1 MSGSDC
7 ACASGAARAFS
18 SQNRDLAANGLHP
31 ACLLRSVPR
40 NEGAERP
47 AFCVQQDALCC
58 WVLEQLA
65 CEECGLRKP
74 LAGFPRAALDRALR
88 RISRACVPG
97 DVLPRGRGNIRCLAC
112 AMGSTDSKSMVLQT
126 IQTGRIRGRVRMT
139 LELEVPGTDA
149 WEGVIEDR
157 FSEAGILE
165 LGVGRGLKSIETEL
179 YAAGATWIQQRL
191 RGPWD
196 PSRESSEAMSFDE
209 AEDHPFGESGT
220 EPAEPE
226 STR

>member
-1 MSGSDC
+1 MGLLLFPNVSSLLVAPNSKINSRPEDFALLLSRPRFILCGSHRN
-7 ACASGAARAFS
+7 GEILRP
-18 SQNRDLAANGLHP
+18 RDQVGGHSVEQKR

-97 DVLPRGRGNIRCLAC
+97 DVLPRGRGNIRCIAC

-139 LELEVPGTDA
+139 LELEVPGTVA
-149 WEGVIEDR
+149 GEGVLEDR
-157 FSEAGILE
+157 FSEAWW
-165 LGVGRGLKSIETEL
+165 VR
-179 YAAGATWIQQRL
+179 
-191 RGPWD
+191 
-196 PSRESSEAMSFDE
+196 PSSLSNIARS
-209 AEDHPFGESGT
+209 
-220 EPAEPE
+220 
-226 STR
+226 